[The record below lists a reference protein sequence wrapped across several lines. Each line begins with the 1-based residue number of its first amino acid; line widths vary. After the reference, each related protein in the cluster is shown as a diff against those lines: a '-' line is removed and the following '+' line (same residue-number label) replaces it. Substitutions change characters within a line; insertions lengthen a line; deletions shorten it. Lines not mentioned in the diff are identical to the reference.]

1 MITIAL
7 KDAVTARTVLY
18 EQHVPGRSAWSFALE
33 RIQGYFDE
41 EYVAYA
47 DSSPREFTLFFGSQT
62 EPPMLAK
69 VNLVVRDSRAGQ
81 AQAPGTDGDNL
92 FDLHIDVPELIALV
106 EFPAKP
112 N

>member
-33 RIQGYFDE
+33 RIQGFFDE
-41 EYVAYA
+41 EYAAYT
-47 DSSPREFTLFFGSQT
+47 DSSPREFKLFFASQT

-69 VNLVVRDSRAGQ
+69 VNLIVRNPEPDGAG
-81 AQAPGTDGDNL
+81 AAAGDNL

-106 EFPAKP
+106 EFPQKP

>member
-7 KDAVTARTVLY
+7 KDAVSARTVLY
-18 EQHVPGRSAWSFALE
+18 EQHTPGRSAWSFALE
-33 RIQGYFDE
+33 RIQGFFDE
-41 EYVAYA
+41 EYAAYA
-47 DSSPREFTLFFGSQT
+47 KSSPREFALFFASQT

-69 VNLVVRDSRAGQ
+69 VNLIVRNPEADGTGA
-81 AQAPGTDGDNL
+81 AGTDGDNL